1 MWYREGTITFTQGS
15 NTLVGA
21 GTAWNVTANGVLP
34 GMIVIGPDNKL
45 YEIKRV
51 ISDTNIVLSEPYT
64 GETQSEVP
72 CRIITTYEGDLTQFS
87 ARFTALMSRMS
98 ADSKSM
104 RSWLTALDE
113 VTIEREDGT
122 EVAVKPLI
130 QIVNE
135 HNENVEWYKNNTD
148 AIDAAGDKARE
159 AAASAAAAAESANTA
174 GEKASQASQ
183 SASAAESS
191 KSAAATS
198 AGAAKTSETNA
209 AASQKSAATSASTAT
224 TKASEAAT
232 SARDAA
238 ASKEAAKSSE
248 TSAASSASNA
258 ASSATAAGNSA
269 KAAKTSETNARSS
282 ETAAG
287 QSASAAAGSKTAA
300 ASSASAA
307 STSAGQASASATA
320 AGKSAESAASS
331 ASTATTKAGEATEQ
345 ASAAA
350 RSASAAKT
358 SETNAKASETSAESS
373 KTAAASSASSAA
385 SSASSASASKD
396 EATRQASAA
405 KGSAT
410 TASTKATEAA
420 GSATAAAQSKSTA
433 ESAATR
439 AETAAKRAEDIA
451 SAVALEDASTTK
463 KGIVQLSSATN
474 STSETLAA
482 TPKAVKAAYDN
493 AEKRL
498 QKDQNGADIP
508 DKDRFLSNINVYSKG
523 EVDQKKGMR
532 YVVVNAPAGVQ
543 EGKYY
548 PLVIKRN
555 DSHRASRVVISTP
568 SRSANHRMNNCEFN
582 GFVCAGGWTD
592 RGSYA
597 CGMFWAYSSSERAI
611 HSILM
616 SNKGDTV
623 DSVFYIEGG
632 AFPVEVFLEE
642 GLSVTAPAS
651 DYIVAET
658 TYKFGATDPYSES
671 VAVNLILDFKQGNGF
686 YSSYPVLSKSDI
698 SGNKVY
704 ANDEVIVRSQ
714 NALRMIAGDYGVIWR
729 NDGANT
735 YLLMTDKGDQY
746 GGWNGL
752 RPFAVNNATGEVTI
766 NTPLNSPKGVKGN
779 SDTATKLQTARK
791 ISGVPFDG
799 STDITL
805 TAAHVAAFARRAT
818 GSYADADGG
827 VPWNAESGA
836 YNVTRT
842 GDSYILANFYT
853 GVGSCRTLQIK
864 AHYKNGGL
872 FYRSSRDG
880 YGFESGWEQVYTTG
894 FRPQPADI
902 NAPTAADGWL
912 NSGNGTAFT
921 TAQFITWLNNQ
932 GAFSNKY
939 WIARCSWYYAN
950 NNYIDDTGCGRID
963 LSGSVIEVFS
973 NKTTS
978 NYTIRVTT
986 TTTSGHGGVNNA
998 EFIYVYNGSDYSPG
1012 WRRSYNTRN
1021 KPTAS
1026 DVGAL
1031 SLSGGALTG
1040 GLTAAGEIISKS
1052 ANGLR
1057 IAYGNYGFFIR
1068 NDGSSTYFMLTDS
1081 GNSLGTYNSLRP
1093 LIINNANGA
1102 VTIGNGLNVTGGING
1117 SLIGNAST
1125 ATKLQ
1130 TARNING
1137 VKFDGSGDINI
1148 NTLVS
1153 RGRVTALSGST
1164 QGTAGIQ
1171 MYEAYNNSYPTTY
1184 GNVLHM
1190 KGASAAGEGELLIGW
1205 SGTDGAHAPVYV
1217 RSRRDTST
1225 ANWSGWAQVYTTA
1238 HKPTAAD
1245 VGALPSGGGTLS
1257 GALTLSMAAPSVQLR
1272 GQGTDT
1278 RQYIMAYRTD
1288 GATSWYVGKANNGS
1302 DNAMFWNYTGSN
1314 GIELAADGNVR
1325 INAKGKQFT
1334 FANNGNLGLVA
1345 SLDQSS
1351 VPQGTYHQVALNTGT
1366 VGGKSYLRKFRGG
1379 NTDTIWHE
1387 TVQGGFLRWA
1397 TGNADEQEELS
1408 ISTGYG
1414 VRARG
1419 EITSLSANGLRV
1431 AYGNY
1436 GFFIRNDG
1444 GTTYFML
1451 TASGD
1456 KFGSWNAL
1464 RPMYINNA
1472 SGAVTM
1478 GNGLSLAGGLN
1489 VTSGNIRIPTSSTS
1503 WIDMRNNAALSNSS
1517 AVATSSASAIIRQ
1530 EHADRHYFVGGL
1542 GNSQFGFYMINK
1554 SRTANGTDANAYLQ
1568 NDGTW
1573 VCGGNGSFNDVYIR
1587 SDRRSK
1593 RNIRK
1598 IDRALDKL
1606 EQIEGVL
1613 YEIQV
1618 CGRYEQSGGLIAQD
1632 VQNVQPELVT
1642 VDHNDQ
1648 SGEPRLRLNYNGV
1661 IGMLVEAVKE
1671 LREEVRELKAKM

>member
-1 MWYREGTITFTQGS
+1 MAVKISGVLKDGAGKPVQNCTIQLKAKRNSTTVVVNTLASENPDEAGRYSMDVEYGQYSVILLVEGFPPSHAGTITVYEDSRPGTLNDFLGAMTEDDARPEALRRFELMVEEVARNASAVAQ
-15 NTLVGA
+15 NTAAAKKSASDA
-21 GTAWNVTANGVLP
+21 GT
-34 GMIVIGPDNKL
+34 
-45 YEIKRV
+45 
-51 ISDTNIVLSEPYT
+51 S
-64 GETQSEVP
+64 
-72 CRIITTYEGDLTQFS
+72 
-87 ARFTALMSRMS
+87 
-98 ADSKSM
+98 
-104 RSWLTALDE
+104 
-113 VTIEREDGT
+113 
-122 EVAVKPLI
+122 
-130 QIVNE
+130 
-135 HNENVEWYKNNTD
+135 
-148 AIDAAGDKARE
+148 ARE
-159 AAASAAAAAESANTA
+159 AATHATDAAGSARAASTSAGQAASSA
-174 GEKASQASQ
+174 Q
-183 SASAAESS
+183 SASSSAGTASTKATEASKSAAAAESS

-198 AGAAKTSETNA
+198 ASAAKTSETNA
-209 AASQKSAATSASTAT
+209 AASQKSAATSASAAT

-248 TSAASSASNA
+248 TNASSSASSA
-258 ASSATAAGNSA
+258 ASSATAAANSA

-300 ASSASAA
+300 ALSASAA
-307 STSAGQASASATA
+307 STSAGQASASASA

-420 GSATAAAQSKSTA
+420 GSAAAAAQSKSTA

-463 KGIVQLSSATN
+463 KGVVQLSSATN

-597 CGMFWAYSSSERAI
+597 CGMFWAYSTSERAI

-698 SGNKVY
+698 SGNKIY

-766 NTPLNSPKGVKGN
+766 NTPLNSPKGIKGN
-779 SDTATKLQTARK
+779 SDTATKLQTAIK
-791 ISGVPFDG
+791 ISGVSFDG

-818 GSYADADGG
+818 DTYADADGG

-836 YNVTRT
+836 YNVTRS
-842 GDSYILANFYT
+842 GDSYILVNFYT
-853 GVGSCRTLQIK
+853 GVGSCRTLQMK
-864 AHYKNGGL
+864 AHYRNGGL

-880 YGFESGWEQVYTTG
+880 YGFEEDWAEVYTSKNLPPESYPVGAPIPWPSDTVPSG
-894 FRPQPADI
+894 YALMQGQAFDKSAYPKLAAAYPSGVIPDMRGWTIKGKPASGR
-902 NAPTAADGWL
+902 AVLSQEQDGIKSHTHSASASSTDL
-912 NSGNGTAFT
+912 
-921 TAQFITWLNNQ
+921 
-932 GAFSNKY
+932 GA
-939 WIARCSWYYAN
+939 
-950 NNYIDDTGCGRID
+950 
-963 LSGSVIEVFS
+963 
-973 NKTTS
+973 KTTS
-978 NYTIRVTT
+978 SFDYGTKST
-986 TTTSGHGGVNNA
+986 NN
-998 EFIYVYNGSDYSPG
+998 
-1012 WRRSYNTRN
+1012 T
-1021 KPTAS
+1021 
-1026 DVGAL
+1026 GAHTH
-1031 SLSGGALTG
+1031 S
-1040 GLTAAGEIISKS
+1040 
-1052 ANGLR
+1052 
-1057 IAYGNYGFFIR
+1057 
-1068 NDGSSTYFMLTDS
+1068 
-1081 GNSLGTYNSLRP
+1081 
-1093 LIINNANGA
+1093 
-1102 VTIGNGLNVTGGING
+1102 
-1117 SLIGNAST
+1117 
-1125 ATKLQ
+1125 
-1130 TARNING
+1130 
-1137 VKFDGSGDINI
+1137 
-1148 NTLVS
+1148 
-1153 RGRVTALSGST
+1153 LSGST
-1164 QGTAGIQ
+1164 NAAGNHSHRDGRRFNPSVFKDTYQYGYTSSGQNTWGVQGSVGMSTGWLANTSTDGNHSHSLSGTA
-1171 MYEAYNNSYPTTY
+1171 
-1184 GNVLHM
+1184 
-1190 KGASAAGEGELLIGW
+1190 ASA
-1205 SGTDGAHAPVYV
+1205 GAHA
-1217 RSRRDTST
+1217 
-1225 ANWSGWAQVYTTA
+1225 
-1238 HKPTAAD
+1238 H
-1245 VGALPSGGGTLS
+1245 
-1257 GALTLSMAAPSVQLR
+1257 
-1272 GQGTDT
+1272 
-1278 RQYIMAYRTD
+1278 
-1288 GATSWYVGKANNGS
+1288 
-1302 DNAMFWNYTGSN
+1302 
-1314 GIELAADGNVR
+1314 
-1325 INAKGKQFT
+1325 
-1334 FANNGNLGLVA
+1334 
-1345 SLDQSS
+1345 
-1351 VPQGTYHQVALNTGT
+1351 T
-1366 VGGKSYLRKFRGG
+1366 VGIGAHTHSVAIGSHG
-1379 NTDTIWHE
+1379 HTI
-1387 TVQGGFLRWA
+1387 TVNA
-1397 TGNADEQEELS
+1397 AGNAENTVKN
-1408 ISTGYG
+1408 IAFNYI
-1414 VRARG
+1414 VR
-1419 EITSLSANGLRV
+1419 
-1431 AYGNY
+1431 
-1436 GFFIRNDG
+1436 
-1444 GTTYFML
+1444 
-1451 TASGD
+1451 
-1456 KFGSWNAL
+1456 
-1464 RPMYINNA
+1464 
-1472 SGAVTM
+1472 
-1478 GNGLSLAGGLN
+1478 LA
-1489 VTSGNIRIPTSSTS
+1489 
-1503 WIDMRNNAALSNSS
+1503 
-1517 AVATSSASAIIRQ
+1517 
-1530 EHADRHYFVGGL
+1530 
-1542 GNSQFGFYMINK
+1542 
-1554 SRTANGTDANAYLQ
+1554 
-1568 NDGTW
+1568 
-1573 VCGGNGSFNDVYIR
+1573 
-1587 SDRRSK
+1587 
-1593 RNIRK
+1593 
-1598 IDRALDKL
+1598 
-1606 EQIEGVL
+1606 
-1613 YEIQV
+1613 
-1618 CGRYEQSGGLIAQD
+1618 
-1632 VQNVQPELVT
+1632 
-1642 VDHNDQ
+1642 
-1648 SGEPRLRLNYNGV
+1648 
-1661 IGMLVEAVKE
+1661 
-1671 LREEVRELKAKM
+1671 